1 MATDTKDARMPPAA
15 SRYCHCVC
23 DKKRRKHPGVRLQ
36 LFPKDARSAISIS
49 GDWARC
55 GSRGG
60 QLYHYYRKYGTQWF
74 LRRSS
79 KLSVP
84 FLPLQAQLGLAYEEK
99 ATCNIKIKIK
109 INHFPRKR

>member
-15 SRYCHCVC
+15 SRYCYCVC
-23 DKKRRKHPGVRLQ
+23 DKKKRKHPGVRLQ

-74 LRRSS
+74 IVLTLMLECCLNPSTS
-79 KLSVP
+79 HSLPPHKLQP
-84 FLPLQAQLGLAYEEK
+84 QPP
-99 ATCNIKIKIK
+99 TT
-109 INHFPRKR
+109 